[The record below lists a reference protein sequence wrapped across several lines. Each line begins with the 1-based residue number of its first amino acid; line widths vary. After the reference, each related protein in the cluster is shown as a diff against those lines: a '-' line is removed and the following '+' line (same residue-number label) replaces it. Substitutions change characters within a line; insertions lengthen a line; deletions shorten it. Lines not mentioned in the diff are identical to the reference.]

1 LTSVIVDRRT
11 QKGKSTANRQRL
23 LKRLDG
29 ALKAQLG
36 KMIARHKLQDAAQPA
51 EVTIE
56 RKDATEPRLILDP
69 ATGSTGRIIPGN
81 DKYRIGD
88 KIATARRRARA
99 AATVRARA
107 TAIPTTKTRFASSC
121 RARNT

>member
-1 LTSVIVDRRT
+1 MTTVIVDRRT

-36 KMIARHKLQDAAQPA
+36 KMIARHKMQDTGQQA

-69 ATGSTGRIIPGN
+69 ASGSSR
-81 DKYRIGD
+81 
-88 KIATARRRARA
+88 
-99 AATVRARA
+99 
-107 TAIPTTKTRFASSC
+107 
-121 RARNT
+121 

>member
-1 LTSVIVDRRT
+1 VTSVIVDRRT

-36 KMIARHKLQDAAQPA
+36 RMIARHKMQDSAQPA

-69 ATGSTGRIIPGN
+69 ATGSTGRIIPRQ
-81 DKYRIGD
+81 DPYP
-88 KIATARRRARA
+88 
-99 AATVRARA
+99 V
-107 TAIPTTKTRFASSC
+107 
-121 RARNT
+121 